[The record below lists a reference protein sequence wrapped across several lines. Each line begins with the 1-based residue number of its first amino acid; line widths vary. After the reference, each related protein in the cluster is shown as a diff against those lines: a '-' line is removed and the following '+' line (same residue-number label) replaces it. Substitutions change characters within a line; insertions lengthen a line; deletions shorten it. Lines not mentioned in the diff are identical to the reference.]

1 MRLHQVAP
9 GDTLF
14 SIAASYHL
22 PLDALLAV
30 NDKPSPA
37 VRVGEVIFLPTAAK
51 VDDVTSF
58 ATRPVATTK
67 GGDLAGWNGAEGG
80 GSNAAGAAV
89 ERGDVDNGSQQQQ
102 RGSQTSQLGSQRL
115 SQPSQPSNKHLNQ
128 EDAEIKVSQD
138 FALKFREKPGG
149 NYPGKY
155 VAGPN
160 VGQQRNN
167 SGAREGGK
175 ARGGGGREG
184 GLLGGRKESRESGGG
199 GSRGSLRSNSS
210 GKGEEARKGR
220 AVAGA
225 GLQRIEVCEEREV
238 ASAFASVGAPKIPY
252 LDCTPVAAA
261 PSRLAATAFRQQ
273 PQQLQLRRLQ
283 PQQPLQQPQQLKL
296 QQLGRTDGGQ
306 QRIAGGQVGGGSV
319 DKQHRSTFL
328 GGSAQ
333 QFTATV
339 GQQQFLLP
347 EGKLLAGS
355 QHGGRW
361 AVALGVAVAV
371 AAGGAALGGRVGASG
386 GAAGATTSVHEGMR
400 GLFGGGGHDASKGRQ
415 QEVGSAAASDAAAAA
430 ADAAEGVGI
439 KFIELKTYENQEI
452 MESQVNMESQED
464 RCVSGQGNG
473 QLRVGEEAGS
483 SETTWGRKE
492 AWSSEEG
499 RHEVGSWEEG
509 EIQAEWSREEGSRA
523 EGSNEEESS
532 EEGSRVEEMS
542 REGGGREEGMRED
555 EGIREEEGLSEGEE
569 NLEEGNTREKGSIK
583 VVCAEGLPLEEVQ
596 NWSVEEA
603 IAANAQVARK
613 MGLQQG

>member
-9 GDTLF
+9 GETLF

-37 VRVGEVIFLPTAAK
+37 VRVGEVIFLPTVAK

-58 ATRPVATTK
+58 TTRPSATTK

-80 GSNAAGAAV
+80 GGNAAGAAV

-102 RGSQTSQLGSQRL
+102 RVSQTSQPSQLGSQRL
-115 SQPSQPSNKHLNQ
+115 SQPSQPSNKHLSQ
-128 EDAEIKVSQD
+128 EDSEIKVSQD

-210 GKGEEARKGR
+210 GKGEGARKGR

-252 LDCTPVAAA
+252 LDCSPVAAA

-296 QQLGRTDGGQ
+296 QHPGRTDGGQ

-319 DKQHRSTFL
+319 GKQHRS
-328 GGSAQ
+328 SAQ

-371 AAGGAALGGRVGASG
+371 AAGGAALAGRVGASG
-386 GAAGATTSVHEGMR
+386 GATGATTSVHEGMR

-415 QEVGSAAASDAAAAA
+415 QEVAVAAAA

-509 EIQAEWSREEGSRA
+509 ESQAEASREEGSRA
-523 EGSNEEESS
+523 EGSNKEESS

-542 REGGGREEGMRED
+542 REGGGGREEGMRED
-555 EGIREEEGLSEGEE
+555 EGIREEGLSEGEE